1 MTEQVLIDSLDFV
14 RNTQVLRGKIA
25 VALLPRV
32 QDVLFASDNMLEYT
46 LSGYTD
52 KQGRPFLHCEVNGVL
67 QLRCQ
72 RCLEAL
78 TFPVDVKSD
87 LMLVKDEAVLA
98 EINENEHD
106 VVDAI
111 LANPQLDVFALIEDE
126 ILLDLP
132 MSPKHPPAECKD
144 KDAGQG
150 NSRQGKAFEALAVLK
165 AHNPK

>member
-25 VALLPRV
+25 VASLPRI
-32 QDVLFASDNMLEYT
+32 QDVLFAGDSMLEYT
-46 LSGYTD
+46 LSGDTD

-72 RCLEAL
+72 RCLEAMDY
-78 TFPVDVKSD
+78 TVGVKSD
-87 LMLVKDEAVLA
+87 LMLVKDEALLA
-98 EINENEHD
+98 EINEDENDE
-106 VVDAI
+106 VDAI
-111 LANPQLDVFALIEDE
+111 LADPHLDVFALIEDE

-132 MSPKHPPAECKD
+132 MSPKHLPAECKD

>member
-1 MTEQVLIDSLDFV
+1 MTEQLLIDSLDFV
-14 RNTQVLRGKIA
+14 RNTHVLRGKIA
-25 VALLPRV
+25 VALLPRIH
-32 QDVLFASDNMLEYT
+32 DVLFANDGMLEYT

-52 KQGRPFLHCEVNGVL
+52 KQGKPFLHCEVNGVL

-78 TFPVDVKSD
+78 SFPVNVKSD
-87 LMLVKDEAVLA
+87 LMLVKDEAALA
-98 EINENEHD
+98 EINENELD

-111 LANPQLDVFALIEDE
+111 VADPQLDVFALIEDE
-126 ILLDLP
+126 ILLDFP
-132 MSPKHPPAECKD
+132 MSPKHSLAECKD